1 MANNYYG
8 IPVGQ
13 PAQYTAAAT
22 PYPAQ
27 YTAPIVGQTRSTSN
41 SIDEYLI
48 SSMFLSPSSLL
59 SFTLALNYL
68 ASLISLDSLS
78 KF

>member
-27 YTAPIVGQTRSTSN
+27 YTATPIVGQTRS
-41 SIDEYLI
+41 DKI
-48 SSMFLSPSSLL
+48 SPKIKNDLQICPLKSLME
-59 SFTLALNYL
+59 NIVY
-68 ASLISLDSLS
+68 
-78 KF
+78 

>member
-48 SSMFLSPSSLL
+48 SSMFLSTSNLF

>member
-27 YTAPIVGQTRSTSN
+27 YTATPIVGQTRSDRNTPLSLVEN
-41 SIDEYLI
+41 LVVMKY
-48 SSMFLSPSSLL
+48 FLS
-59 SFTLALNYL
+59 
-68 ASLISLDSLS
+68 
-78 KF
+78 

>member
-27 YTAPIVGQTRSTSN
+27 YTATPIVGQTRSAQNTPLSLVESFN
-41 SIDEYLI
+41 VMKY
-48 SSMFLSPSSLL
+48 FLS
-59 SFTLALNYL
+59 
-68 ASLISLDSLS
+68 
-78 KF
+78 

>member
-41 SIDEYLI
+41 TIDENI
-48 SSMFLSPSSLL
+48 K
-59 SFTLALNYL
+59 
-68 ASLISLDSLS
+68 
-78 KF
+78 KFNVFVPF

>member
-27 YTAPIVGQTRSTSN
+27 YTATPIVGQTRSDQNTALS
-41 SIDEYLI
+41 LI
-48 SSMFLSPSSLL
+48 ESLVVMKY
-59 SFTLALNYL
+59 FL
-68 ASLISLDSLS
+68 AS
-78 KF
+78 

>member
-41 SIDEYLI
+41 SIDEYL
-48 SSMFLSPSSLL
+48 M
-59 SFTLALNYL
+59 
-68 ASLISLDSLS
+68 
-78 KF
+78 KFNVFVPF

>member
-27 YTAPIVGQTRSTSN
+27 YTATPLVGQTRL
-41 SIDEYLI
+41 E
-48 SSMFLSPSSLL
+48 
-59 SFTLALNYL
+59 
-68 ASLISLDSLS
+68 LDQT
-78 KF
+78 

>member
-27 YTAPIVGQTRSTSN
+27 YTATPLVGQTR
-41 SIDEYLI
+41 
-48 SSMFLSPSSLL
+48 
-59 SFTLALNYL
+59 
-68 ASLISLDSLS
+68 LDQT
-78 KF
+78 

>member
-27 YTAPIVGQTRSTSN
+27 YTATPIVGQTRSAN
-41 SIDEYLI
+41 LDD
-48 SSMFLSPSSLL
+48 FLS
-59 SFTLALNYL
+59 LNL
-68 ASLISLDSLS
+68 PNFKVTKNVKD
-78 KF
+78 FF

>member
-27 YTAPIVGQTRSTSN
+27 YTATPIVGQTRSAKLDKI
-41 SIDEYLI
+41 SIKKQ
-48 SSMFLSPSSLL
+48 
-59 SFTLALNYL
+59 N
-68 ASLISLDSLS
+68 
-78 KF
+78 